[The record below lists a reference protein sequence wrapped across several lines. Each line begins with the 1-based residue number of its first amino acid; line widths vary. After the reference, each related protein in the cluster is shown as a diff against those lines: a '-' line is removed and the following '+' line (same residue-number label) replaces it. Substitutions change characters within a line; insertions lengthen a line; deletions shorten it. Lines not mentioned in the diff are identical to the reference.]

1 MRMTAVVAVLLLLF
15 GGLLFAENE
24 NSDGSDL
31 PEGAIT
37 FGLFADTGVVDA
49 LVSDHLYL
57 KGGVELVVTEGFVLD
72 MPVTVVFDR
81 RGSDVSTGAVLLDIG
96 LLLKYYPGNFGFW
109 TGLSLFQGVNFIG
122 EHQPEQRY
130 HYMTEIAMG
139 YTFKLPFGLYIEP
152 SVIFRDPL
160 KTFHDSLDYIQDY
173 VPGYGEFRICLNVGW
188 LFWTIS

>member
-1 MRMTAVVAVLLLLF
+1 MRMTAAVAVLLLLA
-15 GGLLFAENE
+15 GGLLHAKNE
-24 NSDGSDL
+24 SSSGSEL

-37 FGLFADTGVVDA
+37 FGVFADAGAVDA
-49 LVSDHLYL
+49 LVSDHLYV
-57 KGGVELVVTEGFVLD
+57 KGGIVLVVTDGFVLD

-81 RGSDVSTGAVLLDIG
+81 SGSDINNRITLLDIG
-96 LLLKYYPGNFGFW
+96 LLLKYYPGNLGFW

-122 EHQPEQRY
+122 DNQPEQRY
-130 HYMTEIAMG
+130 HYMTEIALG
-139 YTFKLPFGLYIEP
+139 YTFNLPFGLYIEP

-173 VPGYGEFRICLNVGW
+173 VPGYGDFRICLNLGW

>member
-1 MRMTAVVAVLLLLF
+1 MRMTAAVTVLLLLA
-15 GGLLFAENE
+15 GGLLYSENR
-24 NSDGSDL
+24 NSDESEL

-37 FGLFADTGVVDA
+37 FGLFIDTGVVDA
-49 LVSDHLYL
+49 LVSDHLYV
-57 KGGVELVVTEGFVLD
+57 KGGIELVVTDGFVLD

-81 RGSDVSTGAVLLDIG
+81 SGNDIENRITLLDIG
-96 LLLKYYPGNFGFW
+96 LLLKYYPGNLGFW

-122 EHQPEQRY
+122 NNQPEQSY
-130 HYMTEIAMG
+130 HYMTEIALG
-139 YTFKLPFGLYIEP
+139 YTFRLPNGLYIEP

-173 VPGYGEFRICLNVGW
+173 VPGYGDFRICLNLGW